1 MKISKAKLRQIIREE
16 LMTERLATVPQVQ
29 QMAAAAGVKLSYG
42 DAKALA
48 AQTPAERSALIR
60 LQGALK
66 DGSWKGMREELETTS
81 VGANIEDY
89 PQPENFEDPTSRLP
103 ALLGTREEQ
112 LLSRILSRAVID
124 RYDSLDDLAAALD
137 IEMTPDMARFIGSL
151 KANPMYAKGPRFTST
166 GPWAPEY
173 RDK

>member
-16 LMTERLATVPQVQ
+16 L
-29 QMAAAAGVKLSYG
+29 
-42 DAKALA
+42 
-48 AQTPAERSALIR
+48 
-60 LQGALK
+60 
-66 DGSWKGMREELETTS
+66 ETTS
-81 VGANIEDY
+81 VGADIEDF

-112 LLSRILSRAVID
+112 LLSRILSRAVVD
-124 RYDSLDDLAAALD
+124 KYDSLQDLADDLGV
-137 IEMTPDMARFIGSL
+137 EMTPDMVRFIGSL